1 MAYGHTDDVPKT
13 VDLEAKPTPESS
25 SLPPNFIALQ
35 TAYIIPFRLRYRNF
49 KTFVLYSLNQNSILL
64 TEKNSS

>member
-25 SLPPNFIALQ
+25 AVLPKIG
-35 TAYIIPFRLRYRNF
+35 FRHSR
-49 KTFVLYSLNQNSILL
+49 T
-64 TEKNSS
+64 SSFNKEH